1 MPSITHFDWRGGV
14 TAGNLSGRVIGLVR
28 RLSNLKKGDTLSNEL
43 RNFLALSYDEL
54 EDLNLEAKE
63 QRRNRIPAEN
73 IREQRI
79 RYLTDEKRIKA
90 VTVLFSDLEGRLH
103 MLDYDKKF
111 LIKSWDNLTFDGSSI
126 RGFTAQKESDLRL
139 GVDWSAFYWA
149 PADFFG
155 PGKVMVFGEV
165 IEKQGGSYA
174 ADIRGVLK
182 GFAQKQYDD
191 EGYTLNAANEIEGF
205 LFKGTDAERHYSET
219 GKFEY
224 VNTGGYYHSLP
235 GDPLRNFIDLSA
247 EVQRAMGFQNEK
259 DHPEV
264 APSQFEI
271 NYGYGEV
278 VAAADQ
284 IQLYKLICREV
295 ATKLGM
301 TASFLPKPV
310 VGVNG
315 SGMHTNVSISKSGKN
330 LFWDAKGEEKL
341 SKLGWSFVDKI
352 LSHGN
357 DICLLLNASVN
368 AYRRLDPHFEA
379 PNQIKASA
387 VDRGSMVRI
396 PIGNDKSMR
405 VEVRSVSPDSNPYMV
420 LYSIFKSGID
430 GTTSKIKNLRQAE
443 RYLPD
448 NIYTALD
455 DFKKSAW
462 VDKILGEDVKS
473 RYADLKQA
481 SADRCPRLLGT
492 FVKAPEV
499 QYHHEVYNQFLWN
512 EF

>member
-1 MPSITHFDWRGGV
+1 M
-14 TAGNLSGRVIGLVR
+14 
-28 RLSNLKKGDTLSNEL
+28 SNEL

-54 EDLNLEAKE
+54 EQLNLKAKE
-63 QRRNRIPAEN
+63 QRKNRVAPHKIQED
-73 IREQRI
+73 RI
-79 RYLTDEKRIKA
+79 KYLTDEKRIKA

-126 RGFTAQKESDLRL
+126 RGFTAQRESDLRL
-139 GVDWSAFYWA
+139 AMDWSAFYWG
-149 PADFFG
+149 PSDVFG
-155 PGKVMVFGEV
+155 SGKVLVFGEV
-165 IEKQGGSYA
+165 IDKDGSPYT

-182 GFAQKQYDD
+182 SYANDLHKK

-205 LFKGTDAERHYSET
+205 LFNGADAEARYVET

-235 GDPLRNFIDLSA
+235 GDPLRTFIDTTA

-284 IQLYKLICREV
+284 IQLYKLICRQV
-295 ATKLGM
+295 ATSMGL

-315 SGMHTNVSISKSGKN
+315 SGMHTNVSISKGNKN
-330 LFWDAKGEEKL
+330 IFWDPKGDEKL
-341 SKLGWSFVDKI
+341 SKFAWSFVDRI
-352 LSHGN
+352 LTHGN
-357 DICLLLNASVN
+357 DICLLLNPSVN

-387 VDRGSMVRI
+387 VDRGSMIRI
-396 PIGNDKSMR
+396 PIGNEKSSR
-405 VEVRSVSPDSNPYMV
+405 VEVRSVAPDANPYLVMH
-420 LYSIFKSGID
+420 SIFKSGLD
-430 GTTSKIKNLRQAE
+430 GDTAKIKNLRQAE

-448 NIYTALD
+448 NIYTALEN
-455 DFKKSAW
+455 F
-462 VDKILGEDVKS
+462 DKTEWATKLLGGDVKS
-473 RYADLKQA
+473 RYSDLKRA
-481 SADRCPRLLGT
+481 AADRCARLLGT
-492 FVKAPEV
+492 VVKAPEV

-512 EF
+512 QF

>member
-1 MPSITHFDWRGGV
+1 MSTD
-14 TAGNLSGRVIGLVR
+14 
-28 RLSNLKKGDTLSNEL
+28 L

-54 EDLNLEAKE
+54 EELNLKAKE
-63 QRRNRIPAEN
+63 QRKARTPVHKIQ
-73 IREQRI
+73 EQRI
-79 RYLTDEKRIKA
+79 KYLTDEKRIKA

-111 LIKSWDNLTFDGSSI
+111 LTKSWDNLTFDGSSI
-126 RGFTAQKESDLRL
+126 RGFTAQRESDLRL
-139 GVDWSAFYWA
+139 AMDWSAFYWA
-149 PADFFG
+149 PADYFG
-155 PGKVMVFGEV
+155 SGKVLVFGEV
-165 IEKQGGSYA
+165 IDKDGSPYS

-182 GFAQKQYDD
+182 GYAEGLNKKS
-191 EGYTLNAANEIEGF
+191 GYTLNAANEIEGF
-205 LFKGTDAERHYSET
+205 LFKGADAERHYNET

-235 GDPLRNFIDLSA
+235 GDPLRTFIDTAA

-284 IQLYKLICREV
+284 IQLYKLICRQV
-295 ATKLGM
+295 ANKMGL

-315 SGMHTNVSISKSGKN
+315 NGMHTNVSISDKEGKN
-330 LFWDAKGEEKL
+330 LFWDPKGEEKL
-341 SKLGWSFVDKI
+341 SKFAWGFVDRI
-352 LSHGN
+352 LTHAN
-357 DICLLLNASVN
+357 DICLLLNPSVN

-396 PIGNDKSMR
+396 PIGNEKSSR
-405 VEVRSVSPDSNPYMV
+405 VEVRSVAPDANPYLV
-420 LYSIFKSGID
+420 LYSIFKSGLD
-430 GTTSKIKNLRQAE
+430 GETSKIKNLRQAE

-448 NIYTALD
+448 NIYVALEN
-455 DFKKSAW
+455 FRKAEWSTEL
-462 VDKILGEDVKS
+462 LGADVKG
-473 RYADLKQA
+473 RYGDLKQG
-481 SADRCPRLLGT
+481 SADRCARSLGT
-492 FVKAPEV
+492 FVKAAEV

-512 EF
+512 MF

>member
-1 MPSITHFDWRGGV
+1 M
-14 TAGNLSGRVIGLVR
+14 
-28 RLSNLKKGDTLSNEL
+28 SNEL

-54 EDLNLEAKE
+54 EQLNLKAKE
-63 QRRNRIPAEN
+63 QRKNRVAAHKIQEE
-73 IREQRI
+73 RLK
-79 RYLTDEKRIKA
+79 YLTDEKRIKA

-111 LIKSWDNLTFDGSSI
+111 LIESWDNLTFDGSSI
-126 RGFTAQKESDLRL
+126 RGFTAQRESDLRL
-139 GVDWSAFYWA
+139 AMDWGAFYWG
-149 PADFFG
+149 PADVFG
-155 PGKVMVFGEV
+155 PGKVLIFGEV
-165 IEKQGGSYA
+165 IDKDGSPYS
-174 ADIRGVLK
+174 ADIRGALK
-182 GFAQKQYDD
+182 GFAEGLHKK

-205 LFKGTDAERHYSET
+205 LFKGENAERLYHET
-219 GKFEY
+219 GQFDY

-235 GDPLRNFIDLSA
+235 GDPLRTFIDTTA

-284 IQLYKLICREV
+284 IQLYKLICRQV
-295 ATKLGM
+295 ATRMGL
-301 TASFLPKPV
+301 TACFLPKPV

-315 SGMHTNVSISKSGKN
+315 SGMHTNVSISENGKN
-330 LFWDAKGEEKL
+330 LFWDPKGEEKL
-341 SKLGWSFVDKI
+341 SKMGWSFIDRI
-352 LSHGN
+352 LTHGN

-379 PNQIKASA
+379 PNQLNASP
-387 VDRGSMVRI
+387 VNRGAMIRI
-396 PIGNDKSMR
+396 PIGNEKSMR
-405 VEVRSVSPDSNPYMV
+405 VEVRAVAPDANPYLVM
-420 LYSIFKSGID
+420 YSIFKTGLFGD
-430 GTTSKIKNLRQAE
+430 TAKIKNLREAQ

-448 NIYTALD
+448 NIYTAMENFRNAEWTTTL
-455 DFKKSAW
+455 
-462 VDKILGEDVKS
+462 LGADVKG

-492 FVKAPEV
+492 VVKATEV

-512 EF
+512 LF